1 MPELKKEFLDTG
13 IAKIEFRHF
22 PLDIAAFNASKVAQC
37 KNDGNSD
44 ILESLYANQQ
54 KWVKG
59 SSIQEANK
67 NLQKF
72 LKNEGFSIDF
82 DSCVNNKEIEDF
94 VLNDRIDGSKNF
106 KVSSTPTIIIN
117 NKKFEKALTYKNLK
131 KALEKEVEL
140 KYDLERNVNL
150 VSFRRGKI
158 DISFN
163 EKLNK
168 NFIKNLTEKLLI
180 WTGERWIISLSQEI
194 GQKTLYESR
203 LENSKN
209 EFLSAKNNKITKE
222 VMGYFSDAEISRIEK
237 MDKSDD

>member
-1 MPELKKEFLDTG
+1 MKEIIFILIIFFNTVLNVQAEEIKRITVGNKDAKITIIAFESLTCSHCANFHKNVFPELKKEFLDTG

-72 LKNEGFSIDF
+72 LKNEGFNIDF
-82 DSCVNNKEIEDF
+82 DSCINNKKIEDF
-94 VLNDRIDGSKNF
+94 VLNDRIDGTKNF

-131 KALEKEVEL
+131 KALEK
-140 KYDLERNVNL
+140 
-150 VSFRRGKI
+150 
-158 DISFN
+158 
-163 EKLNK
+163 
-168 NFIKNLTEKLLI
+168 LI
-180 WTGERWIISLSQEI
+180 
-194 GQKTLYESR
+194 
-203 LENSKN
+203 
-209 EFLSAKNNKITKE
+209 
-222 VMGYFSDAEISRIEK
+222 
-237 MDKSDD
+237 

>member
-1 MPELKKEFLDTG
+1 MKKIIFLLLIFFTTVLNVQAEEIKRITVGNKDAKITIIAFESLTCSHCANFHKNVFPELKKEFLDTG

-37 KNDGNSD
+37 KNDGNSE

-94 VLNDRIDGSKNF
+94 VLNDRIDGTKNF

-131 KALEKEVEL
+131 KALEK
-140 KYDLERNVNL
+140 
-150 VSFRRGKI
+150 
-158 DISFN
+158 
-163 EKLNK
+163 
-168 NFIKNLTEKLLI
+168 LI
-180 WTGERWIISLSQEI
+180 
-194 GQKTLYESR
+194 
-203 LENSKN
+203 
-209 EFLSAKNNKITKE
+209 
-222 VMGYFSDAEISRIEK
+222 
-237 MDKSDD
+237 